1 MTDKIEIDDWIKCM
15 IEDENKFHQFYSVE
29 NKSVNIYIFFISGTN
44 NVSSVEKIKVELID
58 GVLMWDKLSGIISSY
73 KQYEGNKYSYPK
85 IGVYNIDITT
95 KPEVLD
101 FISTELDADN
111 KEDGDDGDDDDDND
125 DSDDDGYYGSD
136 GNDEMFKYWR
146 FVKLDKDIRFKDSIG
161 MFGRLN
167 SIYMFF
173 NEDTNAV

>member
-73 KQYEGNKYSYPK
+73 KQYKGNKYSYPK

-111 KEDGDDGDDDDDND
+111 KDDGDDD
-125 DSDDDGYYGSD
+125 
-136 GNDEMFKYWR
+136 NDEMFKYWR

>member
-1 MTDKIEIDDWIKCM
+1 MDDKIEIDDWIKCM

-73 KQYEGNKYSYPK
+73 KQYKGDKYSYPK

-111 KEDGDDGDDDDDND
+111 NDDGDG
-125 DSDDDGYYGSD
+125 DSSD
-136 GNDEMFKYWR
+136 GGDGGDGDGEMFKYWR

-161 MFGRLN
+161 MFGGLN

-173 NEDTNAV
+173 NEDANDV